1 MATQTV
7 KSSSRSGPRRIVV
20 GDFLKPLN
28 SEYDKVAPGWE
39 TTPLM
44 GVAMALFATFLS
56 IILEIYNS
64 SRWRLN
70 WALFPANVNEAD
82 GSLWV

>member
-7 KSSSRSGPRRIVV
+7 ESSSRSGPRRIVV

-28 SEYDKVAPGWE
+28 SEYGK
-39 TTPLM
+39 
-44 GVAMALFATFLS
+44 
-56 IILEIYNS
+56 
-64 SRWRLN
+64 RWRLT

-82 GSLWV
+82 GSLWVGL